1 MPVVDDTFVALVSL
15 GSKKY
20 WSVSPHPLAIKS
32 SGRTTSSPTERAKLA
47 MFSPATVNSTPAA
60 NTRNARRRPRP
71 ASSENIALQPKAK
84 RQRSSL
90 HDNTFVAPDAASE
103 MQEVK
108 AKKPSVGVARHE
120 SITEPQGTIRRDLTV
135 RGKKPKSVERSGK
148 GDGSTVLT
156 SNDVYT
162 VSRLPA
168 LPDRL
173 QSTTTGRQ
181 HGAIYSDSGYALAFT
196 TTHALVWPYALN
208 TTNPETFTFALPYPA
223 KHTSEHLPLG
233 SLVSASA
240 STPEP
245 GLVVVMPSSGKITY
259 WESIAS
265 AATLD
270 LIQQQRNGVE
280 LTIPGLLHGEV
291 VIQILNAESAGFL
304 LSFSSGRLAYMSVRD
319 GQGRPAVSVQFLRG
333 TSGAGNGG
341 IFGSIRNALS
351 SSSWRGDL
359 AAARAGPSLKPGERD
374 IVSASSKGRLQAW
387 CLHRGGHNTLEAE
400 GDTRELIVDEIK
412 RSDSSLA
419 NLDLE
424 SFEVLDFSFAPQV
437 GDRKDSAALTY
448 RDDNGTELLMLTSL
462 GGHGVCHYTLVQVFL
477 SQEGVKVGTVHHLRS
492 YSTPVSRTSTSKPR
506 LYLPKPSVAA
516 FVVFDRAVVVTSMA
530 KEPDSPDQQLGMG
543 IKYFEDVVDFRTDA
557 GVEIT
562 GSGMEEPHTPSH
574 GAEDNRSRRHKAK
587 FPAVVLLVKGGGIIR
602 IATTD
607 PDKFT
612 AGETPQVTAKSKLDQ
627 AVFFGILENNP
638 LSFSG
643 RPEIQFSTEEVGQAA
658 LQLSHEVLSSTTTHI
673 PSIPA
678 SIEQNL
684 RLRAQALHSLA
695 THIKKMN
702 VELDRLTKWKLLWD
716 AEKLNGAKGAWSNY
730 DNLISSKPAG
740 QKRSLWN
747 DIVECLHEEYK
758 LMPSKEFGEVDRV
771 RHYFVHDIHRFQMVV
786 PWAFQAVKVR
796 YEESELGQSKIL
808 ELVSE
813 ANDLLIGALEGAYT
827 FRTENLALYGL
838 QGEDVQNG
846 ILMKNYKNIP
856 EPWTCQL
863 YVADNAKRQTDLA
876 IGMVR
881 KFWPISTGENQ
892 PDPDLVDKVRLECPE
907 MLDLACRSTTEK
919 YRWYL
924 DQDDKKKHN
933 QGLQMQHAYF
943 KVRESQIYNLSE
955 IGLVDEGIELAE
967 KHRVFDTLVPLIVE
981 EIQRTN
987 ETIAETEATPGGD
1000 PIGLKARVA
1009 RLQAQVEGYYDLFGM
1024 EWAKALYS
1032 YYIKEGELFA
1042 LLSDNDSHQKYL
1054 TAFLRSKKEY
1064 AKVSWINEVTQEKD
1078 YHRASAELLD
1088 LGLHRER
1095 DLWSKKVQL
1104 SIGKLARLAGR
1115 NAANGLVLPDGEE
1128 MRETE
1133 AQLEIIRIQ
1142 GLVHKHV
1149 RSAIKGA
1156 IDDTAERQLALE
1168 VYDNPSLH
1176 GKAAL
1181 ATVLHEKLGWLL
1193 DHKAMGALD
1202 LVDLLT
1208 LLGPDSRGEGGGVLG
1223 GEEFHHALLA
1233 LNAAGPTEAEE
1244 FRLAEQGVWRRCLLR
1259 DDWGAINDTDAKSDE
1274 EVRWRLEGTALY
1286 KTLRGCVRDRLF
1298 ESPSRLRV
1306 VTPSSLA
1313 SGPATTLDARY
1324 RSLDAGVRA
1333 PLLSDLSSED
1343 NTLKSYITH
1352 ARLGKW
1358 FEGALDLAK
1367 RSVEDEKKEKEEGER
1382 GLQEVAE
1389 RLKEIEAEI
1398 EERERGVAREMLRCR
1413 PRGGRV

>member
-1 MPVVDDTFVALVSL
+1 
-15 GSKKY
+15 
-20 WSVSPHPLAIKS
+20 
-32 SGRTTSSPTERAKLA
+32 
-47 MFSPATVNSTPAA
+47 
-60 NTRNARRRPRP
+60 
-71 ASSENIALQPKAK
+71 
-84 RQRSSL
+84 
-90 HDNTFVAPDAASE
+90 
-103 MQEVK
+103 
-108 AKKPSVGVARHE
+108 
-120 SITEPQGTIRRDLTV
+120 
-135 RGKKPKSVERSGK
+135 
-148 GDGSTVLT
+148 
-156 SNDVYT
+156 
-162 VSRLPA
+162 
-168 LPDRL
+168 
-173 QSTTTGRQ
+173 
-181 HGAIYSDSGYALAFT
+181 
-196 TTHALVWPYALN
+196 
-208 TTNPETFTFALPYPA
+208 
-223 KHTSEHLPLG
+223 
-233 SLVSASA
+233 
-240 STPEP
+240 
-245 GLVVVMPSSGKITY
+245 MPSSGKITY

-270 LIQQQRNGVE
+270 LIQQQRHGVE
-280 LTIPGLLHGEV
+280 FTIPGLLHGEV

-319 GQGRPAVSVQFLRG
+319 GQGRPAISVQFLRG

-387 CLHRGGHNTLEAE
+387 SLHRGGHNTLEAE

-419 NLDLE
+419 SLDLE
-424 SFEVLDFSFAPQV
+424 SFEVLDFSFAPQASER
-437 GDRKDSAALTY
+437 DDSAALTY
-448 RDDNGTELLMLTSL
+448 RDDNGTELLMLISL
-462 GGHGVCHYTLVQVFL
+462 GGHGIFHYALVQVFL
-477 SQEGVKVGTVHHLRS
+477 RQREVKVGAVHHLRS

-506 LYLPKPSVAA
+506 LYLPKPGVAA

-530 KEPDSPDQQLGMG
+530 TEPDTPEQQLGVG
-543 IKYFEDVVDFRTDA
+543 IKSFEDVVDFRTDA

-562 GSGMEEPHTPSH
+562 GSGLEEPHTPSH
-574 GAEDNRSRRHKAK
+574 GVEDSRSRRHRAK
-587 FPAVVLLVKGGGIIR
+587 YPAVVLLVKGGGIIR

-607 PDKFT
+607 PKKFT
-612 AGETPQVTAKSKLDQ
+612 AAEAPQVTAKSKLDQ

-638 LSFSG
+638 LSFAG
-643 RPEIQFSTEEVGQAA
+643 RPEIQFSAEEVGQAA
-658 LQLSHEVLSSTTTHI
+658 LQLSHEILSSTTSHI

-684 RLRAQALHSLA
+684 RIRAQALHSLA

-730 DNLISSKPAG
+730 DILISSKPVS

-758 LMPSKEFGEVDRV
+758 VLPSKEFGEVDRV
-771 RHYFVHDIHRFQMVV
+771 RHYFIHDIYRFEMVV
-786 PWAFQAVKVR
+786 PWAFQAVKLR
-796 YEESELGQSKIL
+796 YEESELGQPKIV
-808 ELVSE
+808 ELISE
-813 ANDLLIGALEGAYT
+813 ANDLLIGALDGAYT
-827 FRTENLALYGL
+827 FRTANLALYGL

-846 ILMKNYKNIP
+846 ILMKNYKGIP

-881 KFWPISTGENQ
+881 QYWPPTPGEGQ
-892 PDPDLVDKVRLECPE
+892 PDPDVVDKIRLECPE
-907 MLDLACRSTTEK
+907 MLDLSCRSTTEK
-919 YRWYL
+919 YRWYM
-924 DQDDKKKHN
+924 DQEDKKRRN
-933 QGLQMQHAYF
+933 QGLQMQHAHF
-943 KVRESQIYNLSE
+943 KIREEQIYNLSE

-987 ETIAETEATPGGD
+987 EAIAETESAPDGDATD
-1000 PIGLKARVA
+1000 LKDRVA

-1024 EWAKALYS
+1024 DWAKALYS

-1042 LLSDNDSHQKYL
+1042 LLSDNDTHQKYL

-1078 YHRASAELLD
+1078 YDRAATELID

-1115 NAANGLVLPDGEE
+1115 KHSAANGLHIPDGGQAELK
-1128 MRETE
+1128 ETE

-1142 GLVHKHV
+1142 GMVHKHV
-1149 RSAIKGA
+1149 RAAVKGA

-1168 VYDNPSLH
+1168 VYDNPALRA
-1176 GKAAL
+1176 KPAL

-1193 DHKAMGALD
+1193 EHHAMGALD

-1208 LLGPDSRGEGGGVLG
+1208 LLGPDSRGESGGVLE

-1233 LNAAGPTEAEE
+1233 LNAGGPEAEGE
-1244 FRLAEQGVWRRCLLR
+1244 FKLAEMGVWRRCMLR
-1259 DDWGAINDTDAKSDE
+1259 DDWGGINDTDAKSDE

-1286 KTLRGCVRDRLF
+1286 KTLRGCVRDREF
-1298 ESPSRLRV
+1298 TFFFVSVWP
-1306 VTPSSLA
+1306 LA
-1313 SGPATTLDARY
+1313 RTLSFLTFTNPAELICA
-1324 RSLDAGVRA
+1324 VCM
-1333 PLLSDLSSED
+1333 P
-1343 NTLKSYITH
+1343 
-1352 ARLGKW
+1352 
-1358 FEGALDLAK
+1358 
-1367 RSVEDEKKEKEEGER
+1367 
-1382 GLQEVAE
+1382 
-1389 RLKEIEAEI
+1389 
-1398 EERERGVAREMLRCR
+1398 EMEN
-1413 PRGGRV
+1413 

>member
-1 MPVVDDTFVALVSL
+1 
-15 GSKKY
+15 
-20 WSVSPHPLAIKS
+20 
-32 SGRTTSSPTERAKLA
+32 
-47 MFSPATVNSTPAA
+47 
-60 NTRNARRRPRP
+60 
-71 ASSENIALQPKAK
+71 
-84 RQRSSL
+84 
-90 HDNTFVAPDAASE
+90 
-103 MQEVK
+103 
-108 AKKPSVGVARHE
+108 
-120 SITEPQGTIRRDLTV
+120 
-135 RGKKPKSVERSGK
+135 
-148 GDGSTVLT
+148 
-156 SNDVYT
+156 
-162 VSRLPA
+162 
-168 LPDRL
+168 
-173 QSTTTGRQ
+173 
-181 HGAIYSDSGYALAFT
+181 
-196 TTHALVWPYALN
+196 
-208 TTNPETFTFALPYPA
+208 
-223 KHTSEHLPLG
+223 
-233 SLVSASA
+233 
-240 STPEP
+240 
-245 GLVVVMPSSGKITY
+245 MPSSGKITY

-387 CLHRGGHNTLEAE
+387 SLHRGGHNTLEAE

-419 NLDLE
+419 SLDLE

-462 GGHGVCHYTLVQVFL
+462 GGHGVCHYALVQAFL
-477 SQEGVKVGTVHHLRS
+477 SQRGVKVGTVHHLRS

-602 IATTD
+602 IATTN

-643 RPEIQFSTEEVGQAA
+643 RPEIQFSTQEVGQAA

-684 RLRAQALHSLA
+684 RVRAQALHSLA

-758 LMPSKEFGEVDRV
+758 LMPSKELGEVDRV
-771 RHYFVHDIHRFQMVV
+771 RHYFVHDIYRFEMVV

-796 YEESELGQSKIL
+796 YEESELGQPKIF

-813 ANDLLIGALEGAYT
+813 ANDLLIGALEGAYS

-846 ILMKNYKNIP
+846 ILMKNYKDIP

-892 PDPDLVDKVRLECPE
+892 PDPEVVDKVRLECPE

-1000 PIGLKARVA
+1000 PIDLKARVA

-1095 DLWSKKVQL
+1095 DLWSKKIQL

-1133 AQLEIIRIQ
+1133 AQLEVIRIQ
-1142 GLVHKHV
+1142 GLVYKHV
-1149 RSAIKGA
+1149 RTAVKGA

-1176 GKAAL
+1176 GKTAL

-1193 DHKAMGALD
+1193 EHRAMGALD

-1233 LNAAGPTEAEE
+1233 LNAAGPTEGEE

-1286 KTLRGCVRDRLF
+1286 KTLRGCVRDREF
-1298 ESPSRLRV
+1298 CPFFVPRLLL
-1306 VTPSSLA
+1306 TLA
-1313 SGPATTLDARY
+1313 PFCVYCKGIVLVLSGLY
-1324 RSLDAGVRA
+1324 
-1333 PLLSDLSSED
+1333 
-1343 NTLKSYITH
+1343 
-1352 ARLGKW
+1352 
-1358 FEGALDLAK
+1358 
-1367 RSVEDEKKEKEEGER
+1367 
-1382 GLQEVAE
+1382 
-1389 RLKEIEAEI
+1389 
-1398 EERERGVAREMLRCR
+1398 
-1413 PRGGRV
+1413 

>member
-1 MPVVDDTFVALVSL
+1 
-15 GSKKY
+15 
-20 WSVSPHPLAIKS
+20 
-32 SGRTTSSPTERAKLA
+32 
-47 MFSPATVNSTPAA
+47 MFSPATTNSTPAA

-71 ASSENIALQPKAK
+71 TSSENIALQPKAK

-90 HDNTFVAPDAASE
+90 HENTFVVPDAAPE

-108 AKKPSVGVARHE
+108 AKKPAPGVARHE
-120 SITEPQGTIRRDLTV
+120 SIAEPQGTIRRDLTV
-135 RGKKPKSVERSGK
+135 RGKKPKTTERTGK

-181 HGAIYSDSGYALAFT
+181 YGAIYSDSGYALALT
-196 TTHALVWPYALN
+196 TTHAIVWPYALN
-208 TTNPETFTFALPYPA
+208 TTTPETFTFALPYPA

-270 LIQQQRNGVE
+270 LIQQPRHGVE
-280 LTIPGLLHGEV
+280 LTISGLLHGEV

-319 GQGRPAVSVQFLRG
+319 GQGRPAISVQFLRG

-387 CLHRGGHNTLEAE
+387 SLHRGGHNTLEAE
-400 GDTRELIVDEIK
+400 GDIRELIVDELK
-412 RSDSSLA
+412 RTDKSLES
-419 NLDLE
+419 LDLE
-424 SFEVLDFSFAPQV
+424 SFEVLDFSFAPQAS
-437 GDRKDSAALTY
+437 DREDSTALTY

-462 GGHGVCHYTLVQVFL
+462 GGHGICHYALVQVFL
-477 SQEGVKVGTVHHLRS
+477 RQREIIVSNVHHLRS

-506 LYLPKPSVAA
+506 LYLPKPGVAA
-516 FVVFDRAVVVTSMA
+516 FVVFDRAVVVTSMVN
-530 KEPDSPDQQLGMG
+530 EPESPDQQLRAGTN
-543 IKYFEDVVDFRTDA
+543 YFEDVVDFRTDA

-562 GSGMEEPHTPSH
+562 GSGLEEPHTPSH
-574 GAEDNRSRRHKAK
+574 GTEDSRSRRHKAK

-607 PDKFT
+607 PKKFT
-612 AGETPQVTAKSKLDQ
+612 AGEAPQVTAKSKLDQ

-638 LSFSG
+638 LSFAG
-643 RPEIQFSTEEVGQAA
+643 RPEIQFSPEEVGQAA
-658 LQLSHEVLSSTTTHI
+658 LQLSHEVLSSTTAHI

-678 SIEQNL
+678 SIEHNL
-684 RLRAQALHSLA
+684 RVRAQALHSLA

-730 DNLISSKPAG
+730 DTLISSKPAG

-771 RHYFVHDIHRFQMVV
+771 RHYFIHDIHRFEMVV
-786 PWAFQAVKVR
+786 PWAFQAVKLR
-796 YEESELGQSKIL
+796 YEESELVQHKIV
-808 ELVSE
+808 ELLSE
-813 ANDLLIGALEGAYT
+813 ANDLLIGALAGAYN

-846 ILMKNYKNIP
+846 ILMQNYNDIP
-856 EPWTCQL
+856 EPWTCKL
-863 YVADNAKRQTDLA
+863 YTADNAKRQTDLA
-876 IGMVR
+876 IGIIR
-881 KFWPISTGENQ
+881 T
-892 PDPDLVDKVRLECPE
+892 ECPE

-919 YRWYL
+919 YRW
-924 DQDDKKKHN
+924 
-933 QGLQMQHAYF
+933 
-943 KVRESQIYNLSE
+943 
-955 IGLVDEGIELAE
+955 
-967 KHRVFDTLVPLIVE
+967 VFDTLVPLIVE

-987 ETIAETEATPGGD
+987 EAIAETESAPDGDATD
-1000 PIGLKARVA
+1000 LKARVA

-1024 EWAKALYS
+1024 EWAKSLYS

-1042 LLSDNDSHQKYL
+1042 LLSDNDTHQKYL

-1078 YHRASAELLD
+1078 YHRAAAELLD
-1088 LGLHRER
+1088 LGLTANATCGARKCSSALGNWR
-1095 DLWSKKVQL
+1095 DWR
-1104 SIGKLARLAGR
+1104 GKRR
-1115 NAANGLVLPDGEE
+1115 
-1128 MRETE
+1128 
-1133 AQLEIIRIQ
+1133 
-1142 GLVHKHV
+1142 
-1149 RSAIKGA
+1149 
-1156 IDDTAERQLALE
+1156 
-1168 VYDNPSLH
+1168 
-1176 GKAAL
+1176 
-1181 ATVLHEKLGWLL
+1181 
-1193 DHKAMGALD
+1193 
-1202 LVDLLT
+1202 VD
-1208 LLGPDSRGEGGGVLG
+1208 
-1223 GEEFHHALLA
+1223 
-1233 LNAAGPTEAEE
+1233 
-1244 FRLAEQGVWRRCLLR
+1244 
-1259 DDWGAINDTDAKSDE
+1259 
-1274 EVRWRLEGTALY
+1274 
-1286 KTLRGCVRDRLF
+1286 
-1298 ESPSRLRV
+1298 
-1306 VTPSSLA
+1306 
-1313 SGPATTLDARY
+1313 
-1324 RSLDAGVRA
+1324 
-1333 PLLSDLSSED
+1333 
-1343 NTLKSYITH
+1343 
-1352 ARLGKW
+1352 
-1358 FEGALDLAK
+1358 
-1367 RSVEDEKKEKEEGER
+1367 
-1382 GLQEVAE
+1382 
-1389 RLKEIEAEI
+1389 
-1398 EERERGVAREMLRCR
+1398 
-1413 PRGGRV
+1413 

>member
-1 MPVVDDTFVALVSL
+1 MPVVDDTFVAALVSL

-20 WSVSPHPLAIKS
+20 WSVSPHPLAINS
-32 SGRTTSSPTERAKLA
+32 SGRTTSSPSKRAKLA
-47 MFSPATVNSTPAA
+47 MFSPATINSTPAA

-71 ASSENIALQPKAK
+71 TSSENIALQPKAK

-90 HDNTFVAPDAASE
+90 HDNTFVAPDAAPE

-108 AKKPSVGVARHE
+108 AKKSSAGVARHE
-120 SITEPQGTIRRDLTV
+120 SIAEPQGTIRRDLTV
-135 RGKKPKSVERSGK
+135 RGKKTKTAERSGK
-148 GDGSTVLT
+148 GDGSTILT

-181 HGAIYSDSGYALAFT
+181 HGAIYSDSGYALALT
-196 TTHALVWPYALN
+196 TTHAIVWPYALN
-208 TTNPETFTFALPYPA
+208 TTTPETFTFALPYPA

-270 LIQQQRNGVE
+270 LIQQQRHGVE

-319 GQGRPAVSVQFLRG
+319 GQGRPAISVQFLRG

-359 AAARAGPSLKPGERD
+359 AAARAGPSLKPGERE
-374 IVSASSKGRLQAW
+374 IVSASTKGRLQAW
-387 CLHRGGHNTLEAE
+387 SLHRGGHNTLEAE
-400 GDTRELIVDEIK
+400 GDTRELIVDEMK

-419 NLDLE
+419 SLDLE
-424 SFEVLDFSFAPQV
+424 SFEVLDFSFAPQG
-437 GDRKDSAALTY
+437 GDKEDSNALTY

-462 GGHGVCHYTLVQVFL
+462 GGHGICHYALVRVYLRQKEVI
-477 SQEGVKVGTVHHLRS
+477 VGAVHHLHS

-506 LYLPKPSVAA
+506 LYLPKPGMAA

-530 KEPDSPDQQLGMG
+530 SEPESPNQQLGMKA
-543 IKYFEDVVDFRTDA
+543 KYFEDVVDFRTDA

-574 GAEDNRSRRHKAK
+574 GAEDIRSRRHKAK

-607 PDKFT
+607 PKKFT
-612 AGETPQVTAKSKLDQ
+612 AGEAPQVTVKSKLDQ

-638 LSFSG
+638 LSFAG
-643 RPEIQFSTEEVGQAA
+643 RPEIQFSAEEVGQAA
-658 LQLSHEVLSSTTTHI
+658 LQLSHEVLSSTTAHI

-684 RLRAQALHSLA
+684 RVRAQALHSLA

-730 DNLISSKPAG
+730 DTLISSKPVG

-758 LMPSKEFGEVDRV
+758 VMPSKEFGEVDRV
-771 RHYFVHDIHRFQMVV
+771 RHYFIHDIHRFEMVV
-786 PWAFQAVKVR
+786 PWAFQAVKLR
-796 YEESELGQSKIL
+796 YEDSDLGQPKVA
-808 ELVSE
+808 ELISE
-813 ANDLLIGALEGAYT
+813 ANDLLIGALDGAYA
-827 FRTENLALYGL
+827 FRAANLALYGL

-846 ILMKNYKNIP
+846 ILMKDYQGLP

-863 YVADNAKRQTDLA
+863 YMADNAKRQTDLA

-881 KFWPISTGENQ
+881 KNWPPTAGEGQ
-892 PDPDLVDKVRLECPE
+892 PDPDVIDKIRLECPE

-919 YRWYL
+919 CRWYL
-924 DQDDKKKHN
+924 DQEDKKRHS
-933 QGLQMQHAYF
+933 QGLQMQQAYF

-987 ETIAETEATPGGD
+987 EAIAEVEATPGGD
-1000 PIGLKARVA
+1000 PTDLKARVA
-1009 RLQAQVEGYYDLFGM
+1009 RLQAQVEGYFDLFGM
-1024 EWAKALYS
+1024 EWARSLYS

-1042 LLSDNDSHQKYL
+1042 LLSDNDTHQKYL

-1078 YHRASAELLD
+1078 YQRASAELLD

-1115 NAANGLVLPDGEE
+1115 NSGANGLVLPDSEE

-1149 RSAIKGA
+1149 RGAVKGA

-1168 VYDNPSLH
+1168 VYDNPSLR
-1176 GKAAL
+1176 GKTAL

-1208 LLGPDSRGEGGGVLG
+1208 LLGPDSRGESGGVLE

-1233 LNAAGPTEAEE
+1233 LNAAGPAEGEE
-1244 FRLAEQGVWRRCLLR
+1244 FRLAEQGVWRRCMLR

-1286 KTLRGCVRDRLF
+1286 KTL
-1298 ESPSRLRV
+1298 
-1306 VTPSSLA
+1306 
-1313 SGPATTLDARY
+1313 
-1324 RSLDAGVRA
+1324 
-1333 PLLSDLSSED
+1333 
-1343 NTLKSYITH
+1343 K
-1352 ARLGKW
+1352 
-1358 FEGALDLAK
+1358 
-1367 RSVEDEKKEKEEGER
+1367 
-1382 GLQEVAE
+1382 
-1389 RLKEIEAEI
+1389 
-1398 EERERGVAREMLRCR
+1398 
-1413 PRGGRV
+1413 GR

>member
-1 MPVVDDTFVALVSL
+1 
-15 GSKKY
+15 
-20 WSVSPHPLAIKS
+20 
-32 SGRTTSSPTERAKLA
+32 

-120 SITEPQGTIRRDLTV
+120 SIAEPQGTIRRDLTV

-419 NLDLE
+419 SLDLE

-462 GGHGVCHYTLVQVFL
+462 GGHGVCHYAL
-477 SQEGVKVGTVHHLRS
+477 SRGVKVGTVHHLRS

-574 GAEDNRSRRHKAK
+574 GAEDSRSRRHKAK

-684 RLRAQALHSLA
+684 RVRAQALHSLA

-846 ILMKNYKNIP
+846 ILMKNYKDIP

-987 ETIAETEATPGGD
+987 ETIVETEATPGGD
-1000 PIGLKARVA
+1000 PIDLKARVA

-1128 MRETE
+1128 MKETE

-1193 DHKAMGALD
+1193 EHKAMGALD

-1233 LNAAGPTEAEE
+1233 LNAAGPTEGEE

-1274 EVRWRLEGTALY
+1274 EVQWRLEGTALY

-1367 RSVEDEKKEKEEGER
+1367 RSVEEEKKEKEEGER

-1398 EERERGVAREMLRCR
+1398 EERERGVAREML
-1413 PRGGRV
+1413 

>member
-1 MPVVDDTFVALVSL
+1 
-15 GSKKY
+15 
-20 WSVSPHPLAIKS
+20 
-32 SGRTTSSPTERAKLA
+32 
-47 MFSPATVNSTPAA
+47 MFSPATTNGTPAA

-71 ASSENIALQPKAK
+71 TSSENIALQPKAK

-90 HDNTFVAPDAASE
+90 HDNTFVAPDASPE

-108 AKKPSVGVARHE
+108 AKKSAAGVARHE
-120 SITEPQGTIRRDLTV
+120 SIAEPQATIRRDLTV
-135 RGKKPKSVERSGK
+135 RGKKPKTAERTGK

-181 HGAIYSDSGYALAFT
+181 HGAIYSDSGYALALT
-196 TTHALVWPYALN
+196 TTHAIVWPYALN
-208 TTNPETFTFALPYPA
+208 TTTPETFTFALPYPA

-319 GQGRPAVSVQFLRG
+319 GQGRPAISVQFLRG

-387 CLHRGGHNTLEAE
+387 SLHRGGHNTLEAE
-400 GDTRELIVDEIK
+400 GDVRELIVEQLK
-412 RSDSSLA
+412 RTDKSLES
-419 NLDLE
+419 LDLE
-424 SFEVLDFSFAPQV
+424 SFEVLDFSFAPQA
-437 GDRKDSAALTY
+437 GDREDSTALTY

-462 GGHGVCHYTLVQVFL
+462 GGHGICHYALVQVFL
-477 SQEGVKVGTVHHLRS
+477 RQRDIIVSNVHHLRS

-506 LYLPKPSVAA
+506 LYLPKPGVAA
-516 FVVFDRAVVVTSMA
+516 FVVFDRAVVVTSMVQ
-530 KEPDSPDQQLGMG
+530 EPDSPGQQLRPGTN
-543 IKYFEDVVDFRTDA
+543 YFEDVVDFRTDA

-562 GSGMEEPHTPSH
+562 GSGLEEPHTPSH
-574 GAEDNRSRRHKAK
+574 GAEDSRSRRHKAK

-607 PDKFT
+607 PKKFT
-612 AGETPQVTAKSKLDQ
+612 AGEAPQVTAKSKLDQ

-638 LSFSG
+638 LSFTG
-643 RPEIQFSTEEVGQAA
+643 RSEIQFSPEEVGQAA
-658 LQLSHEVLSSTTTHI
+658 LQLSHEVLSSTTAHI

-678 SIEQNL
+678 SIEHNL
-684 RLRAQALHSLA
+684 RVRAQALHSLA

-702 VELDRLTKWKLLWD
+702 VDLDRLTKWKLLWD
-716 AEKLNGAKGAWSNY
+716 AEKLNGAKGAWNNY
-730 DNLISSKPAG
+730 DTLISSKPLG

-771 RHYFVHDIHRFQMVV
+771 RHYFIHDIHRFEMVV
-786 PWAFQAVKVR
+786 PWAFHAVKLR
-796 YEESELGQSKIL
+796 YEESELGQHKIV

-813 ANDLLIGALEGAYT
+813 ANDLLIGALAGAYD

-846 ILMKNYKNIP
+846 ILMQNYQGIP
-856 EPWTCQL
+856 EPWTCQQ
-863 YVADNAKRQTDLA
+863 YVADNAKKQTDLA

-881 KFWPISTGENQ
+881 QNCPPAAGENQ
-892 PDPDLVDKVRLECPE
+892 PDPDLVDKIRTECPE

-924 DQDDKKKHN
+924 GQDDKKRHS
-933 QGLQMQHAYF
+933 QGLQMQHSYF
-943 KVRESQIYNLSE
+943 KVREGQIYNLSE

-987 ETIAETEATPGGD
+987 EAIAETEATPDGD
-1000 PIGLKARVA
+1000 ATDLKARVA

-1024 EWAKALYS
+1024 EWAKSLYS

-1042 LLSDNDSHQKYL
+1042 LLSDNDTHQKYL

-1078 YHRASAELLD
+1078 YHRAAAELLD

-1104 SIGKLARLAGR
+1104 SIGKLARLAGQ
-1115 NAANGLVLPDGEE
+1115 AGSGLRVAEGGEE
-1128 MRETE
+1128 MKETE
-1133 AQLEIIRIQ
+1133 AQLEVIRIQ

-1149 RSAIKGA
+1149 RGAVKGA

-1168 VYDNPSLH
+1168 VYDNPALR
-1176 GKAAL
+1176 GKTAL

-1193 DHKAMGALD
+1193 EHKAMGALD

-1223 GEEFHHALLA
+1223 GEEFHYALLA
-1233 LNAAGPTEAEE
+1233 LNAAGPAEGEE
-1244 FRLAEQGVWRRCLLR
+1244 FRLAEQGVWRRCMLR
-1259 DDWGAINDTDAKSDE
+1259 DDWAAINDTDAKSDE

-1286 KTLRGCVRDRLF
+1286 RTLKGCVRDRLF
-1298 ESPSRLRV
+1298 ESPSRLRIH
-1306 VTPSSLA
+1306 TPSSL
-1313 SGPATTLDARY
+1313 STTTPTLDTRY
-1324 RSLDAGVRA
+1324 RSLDSGVRA

-1343 NTLKSYITH
+1343 SALKSYITH

-1367 RSVEDEKKEKEEGER
+1367 RSVEEERMEKEEGER
-1382 GLQEVAE
+1382 GLRDVAE
-1389 RLKEIEAEI
+1389 RLREIEAEI